1 MSQHLDSERL
11 TAYVLH
17 EKEALGAACMVR
29 KGVNWASHN
38 FLALLKDALG
48 GKQCSVEGHQW
59 AQGKG

>member
-1 MSQHLDSERL
+1 MLKYLSIC
-11 TAYVLH
+11 VN
-17 EKEALGAACMVR
+17 EK

-59 AQGKG
+59 AQEKG